1 MIALYFRQ
9 ILGHLSSFKA
19 KFPVTLAPVGLAS
32 IARAQLYTLS
42 TTN

>member
-9 ILGHLSSFKA
+9 ILGHRSSFKA
-19 KFPVTLAPVGLAS
+19 KLPMRLAPVDLAS

-42 TTN
+42 TTK